1 MRIILLQN
9 NKLQKDLFI
18 LKSSEKMKY
27 IIYFLISFIFFSSL
41 TISAQNRHVRAGDAA
56 FETQLYREAAEYYK
70 KGYKKLKT
78 REEKAAVAF
87 KMAECYRLTNELRRA
102 KAQYKRLLRYNM
114 QKENPEI
121 VLRLGQTHLMLEEF
135 EEADQY
141 FIQYDSLMGDDPQ
154 AKIAIESIKFARRS
168 INNPKNY
175 TIENIKKIN
184 SKFDDFSPAFQD
196 NNYQS
201 LYFTTTREEATGK
214 NIDGWT
220 GEDFSDI
227 FYSKLDRKGDWSKPE
242 TIDEEEIINT
252 EDNEGQAVFNSRF
265 NRMYF
270 TRCFTS
276 EDKPGGCIILEAKRS
291 GRSWDEPQLV
301 DLGVDSTDVV
311 GHPAISEDEKTI
323 VFAANLER
331 GAGGKD
337 LYISTRESKGEA
349 FGRPRNLGP
358 LVNTR
363 KDEMFPYF
371 RNDTL
376 LYFASNGHVR
386 LGGLDIYQVII
397 KSDTVY
403 SAPINM
409 GYPINSP
416 SDDFGII
423 FDPNQQEAGYFSSN
437 RNGGRG
443 GADIYS
449 FILPPLEYT
458 ISGIVTDDYTYQV
471 IPGMDVLLK
480 GSDGSEKK
488 TKTLDDGTFSFN
500 NKQVFPDTEYEL
512 VFENEGYFR
521 QVLTESTVGLDHS
534 EDIEMEVKLQRIPD
548 KPILLP
554 EILFDLAKWDL
565 KPQFEDSLQGLIET
579 MDANP
584 KIVVELGAHTDAR
597 GNDEANDILSQKR
610 AESVVDY
617 LIIRGID
624 PGRLFAKGYGESV
637 PRTLQKEIKKNDFVF
652 PKGTILTEAYID
664 SLPKNQQETAHSLN
678 RRIEFR
684 IVGKEYQERALAE
697 QGDTSDIR
705 IQMGDKKN
713 RIFFSKPAD
722 QMYQTDC
729 MINGYSN
736 EVIYTPLTK
745 LVTCSVE
752 FALELLQKGIIKK
765 EDFKGNPED
774 IISTGN
780 IVHKSVFTLKDF
792 RLGNKTIRNVDVY
805 VWHGSLYPFL
815 INEVTLKKFGQPNID
830 ENLQTITFE

>member
-1 MRIILLQN
+1 LVSTNLN
-9 NKLQKDLFI
+9 
-18 LKSSEKMKY
+18 
-27 IIYFLISFIFFSSL
+27 
-41 TISAQNRHVRAGDAA
+41 AQNRHIRSADKA
-56 FETQLYREAAEYYK
+56 FETQLYREAAERYK

-78 REEKAAVAF
+78 KEEKAEVAF

-102 KAQYKRLLRYNM
+102 KAQYKRLLRYEM
-114 QKENPEI
+114 EKTNPEI

-135 EEADQY
+135 KEADQY
-141 FIQYDSLMGDDPQ
+141 FVMYDSLTGDDPQ

-168 INNPKNY
+168 IGNPKNY
-175 TIENIKKIN
+175 SLENIKKIN
-184 SKFDDFSPAFQD
+184 TKYDDFSPAFQD

-201 LYFTTTREEATGK
+201 IYFTTSREEAAGK
-214 NIDGWT
+214 ELDGWT

-227 FYSKLDRKGDWSKPE
+227 FYAKLDRKGEWSKPE

-252 EDNEGQAVFNSRF
+252 EGNEGQPVFNSRF

-276 EDKPGGCIILEAKRS
+276 EDMPSGCIILHAKRS
-291 GRSWDEPQLV
+291 GRSWEDPELLE
-301 DLGVDSTDVV
+301 LGSDSSAVV

-323 VFAANLER
+323 IFAADFER

-337 LYISTRESKGEA
+337 LYIATRDSKLEP

-363 KDEMFPYF
+363 KDEMYPYF
-371 RNDTL
+371 RNDTT
-376 LYFASNGHVR
+376 LYFSSNGHIR

-397 KSDTVY
+397 KGDSVF
-403 SAPINM
+403 SEPVNM

-416 SDDFGII
+416 ADDFGII
-423 FDPNQQEAGYFSSN
+423 FDPNQQEAGYMSST
-437 RNGGRG
+437 RPGGRG

-458 ISGIVTDDYTYQV
+458 ITGIVTDDYTFQV
-471 IPGMDVLLK
+471 VSGLEVLLL

-488 TKTLDDGTFSFN
+488 TKTLEDGKFSFN

-512 VFENEGYFR
+512 VFESEGYFR
-521 QVLTESTVGLDHS
+521 QVLKETTVGLDHS
-534 EDIEMEVKLQRIPD
+534 KDIEMEVKLQRIPD
-548 KPILLP
+548 DPILLP

-584 KIVVELGAHTDAR
+584 QIVIELGAHTDAR

-617 LIIRGID
+617 LILRGID

-637 PRTLQKEIKKNDFVF
+637 PRTLSTDIKKNAITF
-652 PKGTILTEAYID
+652 PEGIQLTENYID
-664 SLPKNQQETAHSLN
+664 SLPKNQQETAHSMN

-684 IVGKEYQERALAE
+684 IVGKDYQERALAM
-697 QGDTSDIR
+697 QGDTSNIK
-705 IQMGDKKN
+705 IQLGDKKN
-713 RIFFSKPAD
+713 RIFFTMPQD
-722 QMYQTDC
+722 QMYKTEC
-729 MINGYSN
+729 MINGYTN

-745 LVTCSVE
+745 LVTCSVD

-765 EDFKGNPED
+765 EDFKGNAD
-774 IISTGN
+774 DLISTGN

-815 INEVTLKKFGQPNID
+815 LNEVTLKKFGKPEID

>member
-1 MRIILLQN
+1 MR
-9 NKLQKDLFI
+9 
-18 LKSSEKMKY
+18 Y
-27 IIYFLISFIFFSSL
+27 
-41 TISAQNRHVRAGDAA
+41 
-56 FETQLYREAAEYYK
+56 
-70 KGYKKLKT
+70 
-78 REEKAAVAF
+78 
-87 KMAECYRLTNELRRA
+87 EL
-102 KAQYKRLLRYNM
+102 

-135 EEADQY
+135 KEADEC
-141 FIQYDSLMGDDPQ
+141 FVIYDSLMGDDPQ

-168 INNPKNY
+168 IGNPKNY

-184 SKFDDFSPAFQD
+184 SKFDDFSPAYQD

-201 LYFTTTREEATGK
+201 IYFTTTREEAAGK
-214 NIDGWT
+214 ELDGWT
-220 GEDFSDI
+220 GEDFSDL
-227 FYSKLDRKGDWSKPE
+227 FYAKLDRKGEWSKPE
-242 TIDEEEIINT
+242 SIDENETINT
-252 EDNEGQAVFNSRF
+252 EGNEGQAVFNSRF

-276 EDKPGGCIILEAKRS
+276 EDKPSGCIILEAKRS
-291 GRSWDEPQLV
+291 GRSWEDPVLV
-301 DLGVDSTDVV
+301 DLGADSSATV
-311 GHPAISEDEKTI
+311 GHPAISEDEQTI
-323 VFAANLER
+323 VFAANFDR

-337 LYISTRESKGEA
+337 LYIATRKSKGEP

-371 RNDTL
+371 RNDTT
-376 LYFASNGHVR
+376 LYFSSNGHVR

-397 KSDTVY
+397 KGDSVF
-403 SAPINM
+403 SKPVNM

-416 SDDFGII
+416 ADDFGII
-423 FDPNQQEAGYFSSN
+423 FDPNQQEAGFMSST
-437 RNGGRG
+437 RPGGRG

-458 ISGIVTDDYTYQV
+458 ISGIVTDDYTFQV
-471 IPGMDVLLK
+471 VPEMDVLLL

-488 TKTLDDGTFSFN
+488 TKTLEDGSFSFN
-500 NKQVFPDTEYEL
+500 NKQVMPDTEYEL

-521 QVLTESTVGLDHS
+521 QVLKETTVGLDHS
-534 EDIEMEVKLQRIPD
+534 KDIEMEVKLQRIPD
-548 KPILLP
+548 EPILLP

-584 KIVVELGAHTDAR
+584 KTVIELGAHTDAR

-617 LIIRGID
+617 LILRGID
-624 PGRLFAKGYGESV
+624 PGRLYAKGYGESV
-637 PRTLQKEIKKNDFVF
+637 PRTLQKELTKNAITF
-652 PKGTILTEAYID
+652 PAGAELTESYID

-684 IVGKEYQERALAE
+684 IVGKDYQERALAD
-697 QGDTSDIR
+697 QGDTSDVRVQI
-705 IQMGDKKN
+705 GDKKN
-713 RIFFSKPAD
+713 RIFFTMPAD

-729 MINGYSN
+729 MINGYTN
-736 EVIYTPLTK
+736 KVIYTPLTK
-745 LVTCSVE
+745 LVTCSVD

-765 EDFKGNPED
+765 EDFNGNPDD

-805 VWHGSLYPFL
+805 VWHGSMYSFL
-815 INEVTLKKFGQPNID
+815 INEVTLKKFGKPIVD

>member
-1 MRIILLQN
+1 
-9 NKLQKDLFI
+9 
-18 LKSSEKMKY
+18 MKY
-27 IIYFLISFIFFSSL
+27 PIYTLLFFLLFLNLSL
-41 TISAQNRHVRAGDAA
+41 YAQNRHIKTADKA
-56 FETQLYREAAEYYK
+56 FETQLYQEAAERYK
-70 KGYKKLKT
+70 KGFKKLKT
-78 REEKAAVAF
+78 KEEKAKVAF
-87 KMAECYRLTNELRRA
+87 KMAECYRLTNQLRKA
-102 KAQYKRLLRYNM
+102 KAQYKRVMRYEM

-135 EEADQY
+135 KEADAY
-141 FIQYDSLMGDDPQ
+141 FIIYDSLMGDDPQ
-154 AKIAIESIKFARRS
+154 AQIAIESIKFARRS
-168 INNPKNY
+168 IGNPKNY

-184 SKFDDFSPAFQD
+184 SKYDDFSPAYQD

-201 LYFTTTREEATGK
+201 IYFTTTREEATGK
-214 NIDGWT
+214 EIDGWT
-220 GEDFSDI
+220 GEDFSDL
-227 FYSKLDRKGDWSKPE
+227 FYAKLDRKGDWSKPE
-242 TIDEEEIINT
+242 SIDESETINT
-252 EDNEGQAVFNSRF
+252 EGNEGQAVFNSRF

-276 EDKPGGCIILEAKRS
+276 EDKPSGCIILEAKRS
-291 GRSWDEPQLV
+291 GRSWEDPLLL
-301 DLGVDSTDVV
+301 DLGADSSASV
-311 GHPAISEDEKTI
+311 GHPAISENEQTI
-323 VFAANLER
+323 VFAADFER

-337 LYISTRESKGEA
+337 LYIATRKSKGES

-371 RNDTL
+371 RNDTT

-397 KSDTVY
+397 KGDTVY
-403 SAPINM
+403 SKPVNM

-416 SDDFGII
+416 ADDFGII
-423 FDPNQQEAGYFSSN
+423 FDPNQQEAGFMSSS
-437 RNGGRG
+437 RPGGRG

-458 ISGIVTDDYTYQV
+458 ISGIVTDEYTFQV
-471 IPGMDVLLK
+471 VPELEVFLL

-488 TKTLDDGTFSFN
+488 TKTLADGSFN
-500 NKQVFPDTEYEL
+500 FNKNQVFPDTEYEL
-512 VFENEGYFR
+512 VFESEGYFR
-521 QVLTESTVGLDHS
+521 QVLKETTVGLDHS
-534 EDIEMEVKLQRIPD
+534 KDIEMEVKLQRIPD
-548 KPILLP
+548 EPILLP

-584 KIVVELGAHTDAR
+584 KTVIELGAHTDAR

-617 LIIRGID
+617 LILRGID
-624 PGRLFAKGYGESV
+624 PGRLYAKGYGESI
-637 PRTLQKEIKKNDFVF
+637 PRTLQNEVNKNAFTF
-652 PKGTILTEAYID
+652 PEGAVLTEAYID
-664 SLPKNQQETAHSLN
+664 SLPTNQQETAHSLN

-684 IVGKEYQERALAE
+684 IVGKDYQERAFAD
-697 QGDTSDIR
+697 QGDTSDVR
-705 IQMGDKKN
+705 IQIGDKKN
-713 RIFFSKPAD
+713 RIFFTMPAD
-722 QMYQTDC
+722 QMYQTEC
-729 MINGYSN
+729 LVNGYTN
-736 EVIYTPLTK
+736 EVIYTPLTR
-745 LVTCSVE
+745 LVTCSVG

-765 EDFKGNPED
+765 EDFKGNPDD

-815 INEVTLKKFGQPNID
+815 INEVTLKKFGKPIID
-830 ENLQTITFE
+830 ENIQAITFE

>member
-1 MRIILLQN
+1 MPLQN
-9 NKLQKDLFI
+9 NNLQKDLFI
-18 LKSSEKMKY
+18 LKSLEKMKY
-27 IIYFLISFIFFSSL
+27 SIYILVIILLFSSGEL
-41 TISAQNRHVRAGDAA
+41 TAQNRHIRAGDEA
-56 FETQLYREAAEYYK
+56 FETQLYRDAAERYK
-70 KGYKKLKT
+70 KGYKKLET
-78 REEKAAVAF
+78 TEEKAEVAF

-102 KAQYKRLLRYNM
+102 KAQYKRLLRYDM
-114 QKENPEI
+114 HKTNPEI

-135 EEADQY
+135 EEAEQY
-141 FIQYDSLMGDDPQ
+141 FAQYDTLMGEDPQ

-168 INNPKNY
+168 YTNPKNY
-175 TIENIKKIN
+175 TLENIKKIN
-184 SKFDDFSPAFQD
+184 TKFDDFSPAYQD

-201 LYFTTTREEATGK
+201 LYFTTSREEAAGK
-214 NIDGWT
+214 ELDGWT

-227 FYSKLDRKGDWSKPE
+227 FYAKLDRKGEWSKPE
-242 TIDEEEIINT
+242 SIDENEIINT
-252 EDNEGQAVFNSRF
+252 EDNEGQATFNSRF

-276 EDKPGGCIILEAKRS
+276 EDKPGGCIILHAKRS
-291 GRSWDEPQLV
+291 GRNWEDPELL
-301 DLGVDSTDVV
+301 DLKADSSSVV

-323 VFAANLER
+323 VFAADFER

-337 LYISTRESKGEA
+337 LYIATRESKLDA

-386 LGGLDIYQVII
+386 LGGLDIFQVVI
-397 KSDTVY
+397 KADTVY
-403 SAPINM
+403 SEPVNM

-423 FDPNQQEAGYFSSN
+423 FDPNQQEAGYLSSS
-437 RNGGRG
+437 RPGGRG
-443 GADIYS
+443 GVDIYS
-449 FILPPLEYT
+449 FVLPPLEYT
-458 ISGIVTDDYTYQV
+458 ISGIVTDAYTFQV
-471 IPGMDVLLK
+471 VSGLEVLLL
-480 GSDGSEKK
+480 GSDGSEKT
-488 TKTLDDGTFSFN
+488 TKTLEDGKFSFN

-521 QVLTESTVGLDHS
+521 QVLKETTVGLDHS
-534 EDIEMEVKLQRIPD
+534 KDIEMEVKLQRIPD
-548 KPILLP
+548 EPILLP

-617 LIIRGID
+617 LILRGID

-637 PRTLQKEIKKNDFVF
+637 PRTLQNDVKKNGITF
-652 PKGTILTEAYID
+652 PEGVTLTEAYID
-664 SLPKNQQETAHSLN
+664 SIPRSQQETAHGLN

-684 IVGKEYQERALAE
+684 IVGKDYQERALAE
-697 QGDTSDIR
+697 QGDTSDVK

-713 RIFFSKPAD
+713 RIFFSMPAD
-722 QMYQTDC
+722 QMYDTDC
-729 MINGYSN
+729 MINGYSK

-745 LVTCSVE
+745 LVTCSVD
-752 FALELLQKGIIKK
+752 FALELLQQGIIKK
-765 EDFKGNPED
+765 EDFKGNPDD

-780 IVHKSVFTLKDF
+780 IVHKSVFTIKDF

-815 INEVTLKKFGQPNID
+815 INEVTLKKFGKPVID
-830 ENLQTITFE
+830 ENLQIITFE

>member
-1 MRIILLQN
+1 MLQQN
-9 NKLQKDLFI
+9 NNLRKDLFI
-18 LKSSEKMKY
+18 LKSPEKMKH
-27 IIYFLISFIFFSSL
+27 IIYLLLIFLISSSL
-41 TISAQNRHVRAGDAA
+41 DLNAQNRHIRAGDNA
-56 FETQLYREAAEYYK
+56 FETQLYREAAERYK
-70 KGYKKLKT
+70 KGYKKLET
-78 REEKAAVAF
+78 TEEKAEVAF

-102 KAQYKRLLRYNM
+102 KAQYKRLIRYDRHLT
-114 QKENPEI
+114 NPEI
-121 VLRLGQTHLMLEEF
+121 ILRLGQTHLMLEEF

-141 FIQYDSLMGDDPQ
+141 FVQYDTLMGDDPQ

-175 TIENIKKIN
+175 TLENIKKIN
-184 SKFDDFSPAFQD
+184 TKFDDFSPAFQD

-201 LYFTTTREEATGK
+201 LYFTTSREEAAGK
-214 NIDGWT
+214 ELDGWT

-227 FYSKLDRKGDWSKPE
+227 FYTKLDRKGEWSKPE
-242 TIDEEEIINT
+242 SIDENEIINT
-252 EDNEGQAVFNSRF
+252 EDNEGQATFNSRF

-270 TRCFTS
+270 TKCFTS
-276 EDKPGGCIILEAKRS
+276 EEKPGGCIILHAKRS
-291 GRSWDEPQLV
+291 GRNWEDPELLDV
-301 DLGVDSTDVV
+301 GADSTSIV
-311 GHPAISEDEKTI
+311 GHPAISEDERTI
-323 VFAANLER
+323 VFAAEFDR

-337 LYISTRESKGEA
+337 LYIAKRDSKLEP

-386 LGGLDIYQVII
+386 LGGLDIYQVVI

-403 SAPINM
+403 SKPVNM

-423 FDPNQQEAGYFSSN
+423 FDPNQQEAGYLSSS
-437 RNGGRG
+437 RPEGRG

-458 ISGIVTDDYTYQV
+458 ISGIVTDDYTFQV
-471 IPGMDVLLK
+471 VPDLEVLLL

-488 TKTLDDGTFSFN
+488 TKTFEDGKFSFN
-500 NKQVFPDTEYEL
+500 NQQVFPDTEYEL
-512 VFENEGYFR
+512 VFESEGYFR
-521 QVLTESTVGLDHS
+521 QVLKETTVGLDHS
-534 EDIEMEVKLQRIPD
+534 KDIEMEVKLQRIPD
-548 KPILLP
+548 EPILLP

-584 KIVVELGAHTDAR
+584 QIIIELGAHTDAR

-637 PRTLQKEIKKNDFVF
+637 PRMLQNEVKKNGIIF
-652 PKGTILTEAYID
+652 PEGIILTESYID
-664 SLPKNQQETAHSLN
+664 SLPNNQQETAHSMN

-684 IVGKEYQERALAE
+684 IVGKDYQERALAE
-697 QGDTSDIR
+697 QGDTSDVR
-705 IQMGDKKN
+705 IQLGDKRN
-713 RIFFSKPAD
+713 RIFFSMPAD
-722 QMYQTDC
+722 QMYETDC

-745 LVTCSVE
+745 LVTCSVD

-765 EDFKGNPED
+765 EDFKGNPDD

-815 INEVTLKKFGQPNID
+815 LNEVTLKKFGSPEID
-830 ENLQTITFE
+830 ENLQTITFD

>member
-1 MRIILLQN
+1 L
-9 NKLQKDLFI
+9 
-18 LKSSEKMKY
+18 
-27 IIYFLISFIFFSSL
+27 SL
-41 TISAQNRHVRAGDAA
+41 NAQNRHIRTADKA
-56 FETQLYREAAEYYK
+56 FETQLYQEAAERYK
-70 KGYKKLKT
+70 KGFKKLKT
-78 REEKAAVAF
+78 KEEKAEVAF

-102 KAQYKRLLRYNM
+102 KAQYRRVMRYEM
-114 QKENPEI
+114 QKDNPEI

-135 EEADQY
+135 KEADEC
-141 FIQYDSLMGDDPQ
+141 FVIYDSLMGDDPQ

-168 INNPKNY
+168 IGNPKNY

-184 SKFDDFSPAFQD
+184 SKFDDFSPAYQD

-201 LYFTTTREEATGK
+201 IYFTTTREEATGK
-214 NIDGWT
+214 ELDGWT
-220 GEDFSDI
+220 GEDFSDL
-227 FYSKLDRKGDWSKPE
+227 FYAKLDRKGEWSKPE
-242 TIDEEEIINT
+242 SIDENETINT
-252 EDNEGQAVFNSRF
+252 EGNEGQAVFNSRF

-276 EDKPGGCIILEAKRS
+276 EDKPSGCIILEAKRS
-291 GRSWDEPQLV
+291 GRSWEDPVLV
-301 DLGVDSTDVV
+301 DLGADSSATV
-311 GHPAISEDEKTI
+311 GHPAISEDEQTI
-323 VFAANLER
+323 VFAANFDR

-337 LYISTRESKGEA
+337 LYIATKKSKGDA

-371 RNDTL
+371 RNDTT
-376 LYFASNGHVR
+376 LYFSSNGHVR

-397 KSDTVY
+397 KGDSVY
-403 SAPINM
+403 SKPVNM

-416 SDDFGII
+416 ADDFGII
-423 FDPNQQEAGYFSSN
+423 FDPNQQEAGFMSST
-437 RNGGRG
+437 RPGGRG

-458 ISGIVTDDYTYQV
+458 ISGIVTDDYTFQV
-471 IPGMDVLLK
+471 VPEMEVYLL

-488 TKTLDDGTFSFN
+488 TKTLEDGSFSFN
-500 NKQVFPDTEYEL
+500 KNQVFPDIEYEL

-521 QVLTESTVGLDHS
+521 QVLKETTVGLDHS
-534 EDIEMEVKLQRIPD
+534 KDIEMEVKLQRIPD
-548 KPILLP
+548 EPILLP

-584 KIVVELGAHTDAR
+584 KTVIELGAHTDAR
-597 GNDEANDILSQKR
+597 GNNEANDILSQKR

-617 LIIRGID
+617 LILRGID
-624 PGRLFAKGYGESV
+624 PGRLYAKGYGENV
-637 PRTLQKEIKKNDFVF
+637 PRTLQKEVTKNTFTF
-652 PKGTILTEAYID
+652 PEGSELTEAFIE
-664 SLPKNQQETAHSLN
+664 SLPSNQQETAHSLN
-678 RRIEFR
+678 RRIELR
-684 IVGKEYQERALAE
+684 IVGKDYQERALAD
-697 QGDTSDIR
+697 QGDTSDVR
-705 IQMGDKKN
+705 IQIGDKKN
-713 RIFFSKPAD
+713 RIFFTMPSD

-729 MINGYSN
+729 MINGYTN

-745 LVTCSVE
+745 LVTCSVD

-765 EDFKGNPED
+765 EDFKGNPD
-774 IISTGN
+774 DTISTGN

-805 VWHGSLYPFL
+805 VWHGSMYPFL
-815 INEVTLKKFGQPNID
+815 INEVTLKKFGNPVVD